1 MEIVSSEQELRGKIS
16 THGLV
21 VGTAIGQRGPIGP
34 VGPRG
39 EKGDAFTYSDF
50 TEEQLALLKGEKGER
65 GDIGERGPEGPVGP
79 SGERGPQG
87 TPGIV
92 AQTDEPTDE
101 SIVVWVDTDEDG
113 PVIDAGR
120 DTIES
125 ISVNGTTQEIVN
137 RNVNITVPTKLS
149 QLENDIGG
157 GGSSEIPETLYALGA
172 DYAEYFEWED
182 GNPSN
187 EDRRCLFVSIVNG
200 TKKIRKAMVGDDI
213 LGITS
218 IDASVIGNALH
229 KDKPAYSA
237 VGMMGVMRV
246 KDNGMCQVGDYV
258 IPGDNGLA
266 IPSTNNVGY
275 KVTARYNTSLIEVLL
290 AHDAEI
296 ISRVKSDIE
305 ILEREKASIQ
315 DMTEYMEE
323 HKEELRGP
331 AGPEGPQGEQGP
343 QGEKGNDGNSPIR
356 GTDYWTEEDITAI
369 ETYCSDYIDT
379 QITQAIGGAY

>member
-16 THGLV
+16 TYGLV

-34 VGPRG
+34 
-39 EKGDAFTYSDF
+39 
-50 TEEQLALLKGEKGER
+50 Q
-65 GDIGERGPEGPVGP
+65 
-79 SGERGPQG
+79 GPQG
-87 TPGIV
+87 LIGPQGPIGPQGIPGIV
-92 AQTDEPTDE
+92 AQANEPTDE
-101 SIVVWVDTDEDG
+101 NVVVWVDTDEEG
-113 PVIDAGR
+113 PVIDVGR

-149 QLENDIGG
+149 QLENDIGEDD
-157 GGSSEIPETLYALGA
+157 SEIPETLYALGA

-182 GNPSN
+182 GNPSR
-187 EDRRCLFVSIVNG
+187 EDRRCLFVSIVSG

-218 IDASVIGNALH
+218 IDASVIGNAAY
-229 KDKPAYSA
+229 KDIPTYSA
-237 VGMMGVMRV
+237 VGMMGVMKV
-246 KDNGMCQVGDYV
+246 KDNGMCQIGDYV

-275 KVTARYNTSLIEVLL
+275 KVTARHSEELIEVLL

-296 ISRVKSDIE
+296 ISRVKADIE
-305 ILEREKASIQ
+305 TLENEKASIQ
-315 DMTEYMEE
+315 DMTEYIEE

-331 AGPEGPQGEQGP
+331 EGQEGPQGEQGP
-343 QGEKGNDGNSPIR
+343 QGNKGADGNSPIR